1 MTSFKH
7 HLSFIL
13 PLMAFLISFQ
23 FLFSLDRVSKE
34 YEANINSGYS
44 IIIATTKAPD
54 FAKLKSASGLI
65 DSIEEIN
72 PDIFLK
78 KLEDNF
84 SPANLA
90 LLKVSLPK
98 FYRLKLSQFPSASE
112 LESIEKK
119 LKQNDNVKRVETYA
133 QSHREVFSLLQ
144 MINKIIIA
152 FTVIITVIVVLLVV
166 KQIEVW
172 RFEHSERMEVMAL
185 FGAPYW
191 MRSATLF
198 KLAFIDSIISV
209 ALVGGLFFY
218 IQNSGQIIDFL
229 DFMMADR
236 IAFYRLDDLAKQ
248 LGLVFTVSF
257 GSVFFVIVRQKEV

>member
-34 YEANINSGYS
+34 YEKSINNGYS
-44 IIIATTKAPD
+44 IIIATLKEPD
-54 FAKLKSASGLI
+54 FKKLKSASDLI
-65 DSIEEIN
+65 DSIEEIS

-78 KLEDNF
+78 KLENNF

-98 FYRLKLSQFPSASE
+98 FYRIKLSSFPSSKA
-112 LESIEKK
+112 LEKIESK
-119 LKQNDNVKRVETYA
+119 LKQNDNIKRVETYA
-133 QSHREVFSLLQ
+133 QTHREIFSLLQ
-144 MINKIIIA
+144 MIGKIITL
-152 FTVIITVIVVLLVV
+152 FTVLITGTVVLLVV

-172 RFEHSERMEVMAL
+172 RFEHYERMEVMAL

-209 ALVGGLFFY
+209 ALVGGIFFY
-218 IQNSGQIIDFL
+218 IQNSGDLIAFL
-229 DFMMADR
+229 DFMMIDN
-236 IAFYRLDDLAKQ
+236 ISFYPVGDIVTQ
-248 LGLVFTVSF
+248 LGLAFAVSF
-257 GSVFFVIVRQKEV
+257 GSVFFVIIRQKEV